1 LLSRSRSELNVR
13 RERERERWM
22 IPGWERETLG
32 WYLDEKEIARERE
45 REEQRGRQKLEM
57 DVTWMGRR

>member
-1 LLSRSRSELNVR
+1 
-13 RERERERWM
+13 
-22 IPGWERETLG
+22 
-32 WYLDEKEIARERE
+32 LDEKEIARERE